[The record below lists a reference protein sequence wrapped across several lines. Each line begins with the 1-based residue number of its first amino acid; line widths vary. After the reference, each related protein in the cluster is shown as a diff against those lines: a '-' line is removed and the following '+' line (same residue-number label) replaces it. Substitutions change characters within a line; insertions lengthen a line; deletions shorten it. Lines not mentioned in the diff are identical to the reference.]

1 MNPHFHYIHKQGVE
15 KVQPCFQL
23 SKIHM
28 LSKLHAS
35 MLERQLP
42 VYSVDEAL
50 TNIEAA
56 GDDLAWL
63 GGETFLALVTMG
75 TEWHSPGIILSEEA
89 VGPKA
94 GYDKIDVDEFLAG
107 MLALAEYLGCYK
119 FHIGTLAN
127 PKQSA
132 FTRLLASKGMT
143 VASTTL
149 YRNTSHGKR

>member
-1 MNPHFHYIHKQGVE
+1 MNPHFHFFQGQIE
-15 KVQPCFQL
+15 KLTESAFPL
-23 SKIHM
+23 SKVHM
-28 LSKLHAS
+28 LDKLHAS
-35 MLERQLP
+35 MLERELP

-107 MLALAEYLGCYK
+107 MLALAECLGCDK

>member
-1 MNPHFHYIHKQGVE
+1 MNPHFHFFDGKIE
-15 KVQPCFQL
+15 KLRESAFPL
-23 SKIHM
+23 SKVHM

-75 TEWHSPGIILSEEA
+75 TEWHSPGVILSEEA

-107 MLALAEYLGCYK
+107 MEALAKYLGCSK
-119 FHIGTLAN
+119 FHVGTLAN
-127 PKQSA
+127 PRQRA
-132 FTRLLASKGMT
+132 FTSLLASKGLE

-149 YRNTSHGKR
+149 YRNTPHG

>member
-1 MNPHFHYIHKQGVE
+1 MNPHFFYYDGKVE
-15 KVQPCFQL
+15 KLKEPSFPL

-28 LSKLHAS
+28 LSVLHAS
-35 MLERQLP
+35 MLERELP
-42 VYSVDEAL
+42 VYSVDECL
-50 TNIEAA
+50 DSIEAA

-63 GGETFLALVTMG
+63 GGKTFLALVTMG

-94 GYDKIDVDEFLAG
+94 GHDKIDVDEFLAG
-107 MLALAEYLGCYK
+107 MEALSQYLGCDK

-132 FTRLLASKGMT
+132 LTRLLASKGMS

-149 YRNTSHGKR
+149 YRNITHG